1 MCKFGTCNLNEFS
14 MRKLNFNGKKKNLP
28 TSVKFTASIQSC
40 HDTRCTFA
48 LVFFFFGLFGFAG
61 DLEKVEV
68 LIFCGVCVCVFFLF
82 G

>member
-1 MCKFGTCNLNEFS
+1 MGRRKICLQVSNLQLQFKVV
-14 MRKLNFNGKKKNLP
+14 MILGAPLP
-28 TSVKFTASIQSC
+28 
-40 HDTRCTFA
+40 
-48 LVFFFFGLFGFAG
+48 LFFFGLFGFAG